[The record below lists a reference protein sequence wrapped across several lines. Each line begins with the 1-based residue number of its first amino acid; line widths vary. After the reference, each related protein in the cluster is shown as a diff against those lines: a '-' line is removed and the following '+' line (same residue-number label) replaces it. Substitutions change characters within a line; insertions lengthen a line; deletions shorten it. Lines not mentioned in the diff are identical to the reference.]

1 VKLNMHESF
10 DPAFR
15 VVSTLRSFERLEDY
29 RPMSVGINGDEPP
42 VGHHEHADV
51 TVTVPNGSMVQVC
64 ANEPGGFCGMAKL
77 VVPNFPK
84 PLTPD
89 EVWQLAKSGQR
100 GFAIVA

>member
-1 VKLNMHESF
+1 MKLNIHESF

-42 VGHHEHADV
+42 VGHHEHAEV
-51 TVTVPNGSMVQVC
+51 TVTNGSVVQVC
-64 ANEPGGFCGMAKL
+64 ANEPGGIYGMGKL

-84 PLTPD
+84 PLTPE